1 LLAWHNDS
9 QNRAEGYHCAA
20 SIKIDGIAYQFRD
33 QFLASTRK
41 TRPSRTCAVDVER
54 RGTTLNL
61 IRSEGEMSTYDA
73 AFYEYI
79 NKGSASSA
87 AAIIPLIRSYFN
99 VRSVIDFGC
108 GQGAWLREWKRSG
121 TQEVLG
127 LDGDYVNRNALLID
141 KSEVKIADLSN
152 PVDIGKKFDLVQ
164 SLEVGEHLP
173 RDAADTFVESLVK
186 HGDVVLFSA
195 AAVGQG
201 GHDHINEQPYE
212 YWRDKFL
219 SHDYILI
226 DWLRQRIKDNPAV
239 DRWYRY
245 NSLCFVKRELA
256 DDLPNDLLRYRVAN
270 ADPVV
275 DISPYAYQVRKRII
289 SKLPPW
295 ATFIL
300 ARSKKHSILLA
311 RRFMGGQ

>member
-1 LLAWHNDS
+1 ML
-9 QNRAEGYHCAA
+9 Q
-20 SIKIDGIAYQFRD
+20 
-33 QFLASTRK
+33 
-41 TRPSRTCAVDVER
+41 R
-54 RGTTLNL
+54 RGTNLNL

-87 AAIIPLIRSYFN
+87 AAIIPLVRSYFD
-99 VRSVIDFGC
+99 VRSVVDFGC

-121 TQEVLG
+121 ASEVLG
-127 LDGDYVNRNALLID
+127 LDGGYVNRNALLID
-141 KSEVKIADLSN
+141 KSEVKIADLTS

-173 RDAADTFVESLVK
+173 QSAADTFVESLVK
-186 HGDVVLFSA
+186 HGNVVLFSA

-226 DWLRQRIKDNPAV
+226 DWLRRRIRNNPAV

-256 DDLPNDLLRYRVAN
+256 ENLPNDLLRYRVAN

-275 DISPYAYQVRKRII
+275 DISPYAYKVRKRII

-311 RRFMGGQ
+311 RRFMAGQ